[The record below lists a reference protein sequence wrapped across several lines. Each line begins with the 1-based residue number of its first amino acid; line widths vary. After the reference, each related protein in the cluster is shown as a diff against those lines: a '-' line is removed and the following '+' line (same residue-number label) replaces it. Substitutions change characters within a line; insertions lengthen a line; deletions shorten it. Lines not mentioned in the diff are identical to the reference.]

1 MKILKNERLKESLKK
16 KLKQKIIA
24 EKALKILSQENIDY
38 QLKESKLEKEIK
50 DIQDEMSNTTEL
62 SIDRQQKL
70 DKIIGKLEEISVGSD
85 GADESIK
92 ELATFIEE
100 IASTTQENASTI
112 AQINSNVES
121 IKNVTRILDEETKD
135 GMNSVQLL
143 LLQIDKVKEESG
155 YIEDMIKLLEN
166 INSSIKLLSV
176 NALIEAAHAK
186 EAGKGFQV
194 VADEIRE
201 LSDNTSLKVKKI
213 KGNITNIINNIQ
225 ESVLLSNDMKEKLS
239 NIRNQTSETANA
251 VLEISSGMNEQSAV
265 TQQISNSIS
274 SKVEN
279 IKIIEELIVDI
290 KNQNI
295 ESLNKLKVA

>member
-24 EKALKILSQENIDY
+24 ERALKILSQENIDY

-112 AQINSNVES
+112 AQINANVES
-121 IKNVTRILDEETKD
+121 IKNVTKILNEETRD
-135 GMNSVQLL
+135 SMDSVQSL
-143 LLQIDKVKEESG
+143 LLQIDKVKKESG
-155 YIEDMIKLLEN
+155 YIEDVIKLLEN

-186 EAGKGFQV
+186 KAGKGFQV

-225 ESVLLSNDMKEKLS
+225 ESVLFSNDMKEKLL
-239 NIRNQTSETANA
+239 NIRNQTSETVNA

-265 TQQISNSIS
+265 TQQISNNIS

>member
-50 DIQDEMSNTTEL
+50 DIQDEMSNTTKL

>member
-70 DKIIGKLEEISVGSD
+70 EKIIGKLEEISIGAD

-92 ELATFIEE
+92 ELTTFIEE

-121 IKNVTRILDEETKD
+121 IKNVTRILDEETIG
-135 GMNSVQLL
+135 GMDSVQSL

-155 YIEDMIKLLEN
+155 YIEDVIKLLEN

-186 EAGKGFQV
+186 ESGKGFQV

-274 SKVEN
+274 NKVEN